1 MRTRGLMR
9 PFFLLGVLAALT
21 LVLLAACGDDEEKT
35 AATKSPAAT
44 VAPTAAKIDISN
56 VPELA
61 DGKLL
66 VGSDITY
73 PPVDF
78 FEEGTQNATGVDVDL
93 AKAMGEV
100 LGVDVEFQSVALFAG
115 IIGDLEAK
123 RYDIVMSAISI
134 TEERQQKIDLIPY
147 FGPVGTGILTPTG
160 NPNNFKVLE
169 DLCGMK
175 VSAQAGTYQV
185 DQVTALNDGACKDNQ
200 ISLTTFPD
208 NPASVQELKLGRV
221 DAQLADDP
229 VVAYNALQSDGDLE
243 VAATGFEAAQY
254 GMGVRKDSTA
264 LKTALEAA
272 LDQIIDNGEY
282 DNVLEKWGQ
291 EQFAVR

>member
-21 LVLLAACGDDEEKT
+21 LVLLAACGDDEET
-35 AATKSPAAT
+35 TATKSPAAT

-66 VGSDITY
+66 VGSDISY
-73 PPVDF
+73 PPVEF
-78 FEEGTQNATGVDVDL
+78 FEEGTQNPTGLDVDL
-93 AKAMGEV
+93 AGAMGEA
-100 LGVDVEFQSVALFAG
+100 LGVEVEFQSVALFAG

-123 RYDIVMSAISI
+123 RYDIIMSAISI
-134 TEERQQKIDLIPY
+134 TEERQQKIDMIAY

-185 DQVTALNDGACKDNQ
+185 DQVTALNDDACKDNR
-200 ISLTTFPD
+200 ISLTTFPA

-229 VVAYNALQSDGDLE
+229 VVAYNALKSDGDLE

-264 LKTALEAA
+264 LKAALEQA
-272 LDQIIDNGEY
+272 LNQIIDNGEY

-291 EQFAVR
+291 EQFALR